1 LIEENYCPAE
11 ADLWALGCIIY
22 QLYYLESP
30 FKDYF
35 EFAVYEK
42 IRQCEVEFPKN
53 KDITED
59 AIDLIKR
66 LLKKNPEE
74 RLGSGKTP

>member
-1 LIEENYCPAE
+1 
-11 ADLWALGCIIY
+11 
-22 QLYYLESP
+22 LYYLESP

-42 IRQCEVEFPKN
+42 IRKCEVEFPKN

-59 AIDLIKR
+59 AIDLIKQ